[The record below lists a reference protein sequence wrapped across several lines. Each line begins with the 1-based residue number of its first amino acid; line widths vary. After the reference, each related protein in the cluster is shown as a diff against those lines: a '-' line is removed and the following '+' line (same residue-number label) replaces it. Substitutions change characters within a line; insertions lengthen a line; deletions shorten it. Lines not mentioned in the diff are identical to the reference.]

1 MPKQNMG
8 NQDKLFK
15 FNLLPPKSA
24 QEVALEEEGAD
35 SSVYAFVLVF
45 VASLIYLILVVVQAF
60 LIDPR
65 ITTANQALNRAR
77 TELNSYSSVR
87 LAHGELHI
95 KSKALAEVLALS
107 VAPDDIFKIA
117 DQIAGN
123 SSDVTIEAYGRE
135 QASGLFLFQLAV
147 SDITKLPTVIQ
158 KTKQIDGV
166 SDVLVRTA
174 SVSSQD
180 QKVRV
185 NLTLSIQSI

>member
-1 MPKQNMG
+1 MST
-8 NQDKLFK
+8 QDKLFK

-24 QEVALEEEGAD
+24 QEVALEEEGGD

-45 VASLIYLILVVVQAF
+45 VASLIYLILVLVQAF

-65 ITTANQALNRAR
+65 TTAANQALNRAR
-77 TELNSYSSVR
+77 TELNSYSNVR

-117 DQIAGN
+117 DQIA

-135 QASGLFLFQLAV
+135 QTSGLFQFQLV
-147 SDITKLPTVIQ
+147 VNDITKLPTVIQ
-158 KTKQIDGV
+158 KTKQIAGV

-174 SVSSQD
+174 SVSPQD
-180 QKVRV
+180 LKVRV